1 MLTLINFFKLIR
13 LSNILIMGLTMCA
26 VHLMF
31 NVEILGHCHI
41 MEDQYAYLGLK
52 NDGIEQTYLEIL
64 FTLFFNLFKQFD
76 FILLLLSVF
85 FIAAGGNIINDYFDV
100 KADRVNKPDRLI
112 IDKYIK
118 RRWAIILNWTFNGV
132 GFLIA
137 MYLSIKLDN
146 WWIVSIAFLTINLL
160 YFYSAVFKRKF
171 LIGNIVVALLT
182 SIVPIYVYLYLHFS
196 TFDLTD
202 SNIYRHTD
210 SHFLLILTYAGFA
223 FFFNLIREIIK
234 DMADVKG
241 DLLLKSQTLPIRF
254 GFAKAKIVVSILFI
268 ITLIPIW
275 FYSIMYLLFGGLVP
289 DFSASLEIFVLLI
302 FFVGIFQLASF
313 IVLLSKNQR
322 KYYLLS
328 ANLIKIAMLMGIL
341 SICFL

>member
-31 NVEILGHCHI
+31 NIEII
-41 MEDQYAYLGLK
+41 IQQYTSEFESPWGDVIKIATGDSFLLFIAYEFL
-52 NDGIEQTYLEIL
+52 
-64 FTLFFNLFKQFD
+64 NLFKNIE

-137 MYLSIKLDN
+137 LYLSIKLEN

-182 SIVPIYVYLYLHFS
+182 AIVPIYVYLYLHFS
-196 TFDLTD
+196 TFGLTD
-202 SNIYRHTD
+202 SFIYRHTD
-210 SHFLLILTYAGFA
+210 SHFLSILTYAGFA

-254 GFAKAKIVVSILFI
+254 GFAKTKIVLAILYL
-268 ITLIPIW
+268 ITLIPIGL
-275 FYSIMYLLFGGLVP
+275 FILLNLAFGGAAQDISESFEV
-289 DFSASLEIFVLLI
+289 FSVLI
-302 FFVGIFQLASF
+302 FLVGFLHLASF
-313 IVLLSKNQR
+313 IVLLLKNQR
-322 KYYLLS
+322 RYYLLS
-328 ANLIKIAMLMGIL
+328 ANLVKIAMLMGIL